1 MESTPDDRRQ
11 AVVSAIAT
19 ARRADERVEFVADDT
34 GDRMVFEDRRLRVEV
49 ADRDRLEALLEE
61 YGVFKVRQPATRKA
75 DAGVVY
81 LSAVTDPKHAA
92 DFVESLFREVYEAP
106 TDYRLRVE
114 PG

>member
-34 GDRMVFEDRRLRVEV
+34 GDRVVFEDRRFRLEV
-49 ADRDRLEALLEE
+49 ADGDRLAALLEE
-61 YGVFKVRQPATRKA
+61 YGVFKICQPATRKA
-75 DAGVVY
+75 DDGVVY

-92 DFVESLFREVYEAP
+92 DFVEALFREVYDAP
-106 TDYRLRVE
+106 MDYALRVE